1 MIILSFAVQLFG
13 ATMLLLF
20 AVRMVSTGIE
30 RAYGASFRRLVTTK
44 ASALRL
50 ALTGVMLAIIL
61 QSSAAVTLLVAGFSG
76 TSAIGFSAGMAIVL
90 GGDLG
95 SALLIRVLTLDIQW
109 IVPVLLGVGG
119 FLVHHTII
127 WVCRFFTDY

>member
-1 MIILSFAVQLFG
+1 MRARNERPQVPVMIILSFAVQLFG

-76 TSAIGFSAGMAIVL
+76 TSAIGF
-90 GGDLG
+90 
-95 SALLIRVLTLDIQW
+95 
-109 IVPVLLGVGG
+109 
-119 FLVHHTII
+119 
-127 WVCRFFTDY
+127 

>member
-1 MIILSFAVQLFG
+1 MIILSFAVKLFG

-20 AVRMVSTGIE
+20 AVSMVSTGIE
-30 RAYGASFRRLVTTK
+30 RTYGASFRRLVTTK
-44 ASALRL
+44 ASVLGMT
-50 ALTGVMLAIIL
+50 LTGVMLAMIL

-95 SALLIRVLTLDIQW
+95 SALLI
-109 IVPVLLGVGG
+109 
-119 FLVHHTII
+119 
-127 WVCRFFTDY
+127 